1 MRETY
6 YGVFLV
12 GFMVTLLSTPLVRIL
27 AHKVGA
33 VDIPNHRKVHNKPMP
48 RMGGVAIYLGFV
60 AAILLLVDLSTRVMG
75 LLLGG
80 TIILLLGIVD
90 DIKDI
95 SPKTKL
101 LGQTAA
107 SLVVILFGIK
117 IEFITNP
124 FDSLIFLGSLS
135 IPITLFWLVGVT
147 NAVNLIDGLDGLASG
162 ISAIA
167 LFTFSYIAYVNGQ
180 FTVSLLTFLLAGC
193 ILGFL
198 RYNFYPATIFLGDS
212 GSMFLGFNI
221 AALAVFGFLKGVT
234 LIALVIPLIILGVPI
249 FDTLFAIVRRRRD
262 RRPIFQ
268 ADKKHIHHRLLNR
281 GLSHWQAVL
290 VIYLLSLCFSASAL
304 WFSLNIKLF

>member
-1 MRETY
+1 MREAY

-12 GFMVTLLSTPLVRIL
+12 GFFVTLGCTPFIRRL
-27 AHKVGA
+27 ANKIGA
-33 VDIPNHRKVHNKPMP
+33 VDLPNQRKVHKEPMP
-48 RMGGVAIYLGFV
+48 RLGGMAIYLGFV
-60 AAILLLVDLSTRVMG
+60 AAALLLVDLSNKVIG

-80 TIILLLGIVD
+80 TIILILGIID
-90 DIKDI
+90 DVRGI

-101 LGQTAA
+101 MGQAA
-107 SLVVILFGIK
+107 AALVVIAFGIK
-117 IEFITNP
+117 IQFITNP

-135 IPITLFWLVGVT
+135 IPITLLWLVGVT

-167 LFTFSYIAYVNGQ
+167 LFTFSYIAYTNQQ

-193 ILGFL
+193 IIGFL

-221 AALAVFGFLKGVT
+221 AALAVFGLLKGVT
-234 LIALVIPLIILGVPI
+234 LVALVIPLTILGVPI
-249 FDTLFAIVRRRRD
+249 FDTFFAIVRRRREHQ
-262 RRPIFQ
+262 PIFK

-290 VIYLLSLCFSASAL
+290 IIYLISLCFSASAL
-304 WFSLNIKLF
+304 WFSSNLRLF